1 MSFIEIVE
9 EQETFEYAAG
19 DSTLVLR
26 RFDSEV
32 YRDIE
37 KRHTRRQKN
46 LRQGGWIE
54 EQDTYAINADLLD
67 YMVVDWKDVKSPTTG
82 DDVPCTR
89 ENKLKLPNSVKVAVL
104 EACDADSITGPASDT
119 GQKKT
124 KGSGSS

>member
-9 EQETFEYAAG
+9 EQETFEHAVG
-19 DSTLVLR
+19 GSTLVLR

-37 KRHTRRQKN
+37 KRHTKRHKN

-54 EQDTYAINADLLD
+54 EQDSYAINADLLD
-67 YMVVDWKDVKSPTTG
+67 YMVVDWKDVRSPSTKE
-82 DDVPCTR
+82 DVPCTR
-89 ENKLKLPNSVKVAVL
+89 ENKLKLPNSVKIEIL
-104 EACDADSITGPASDT
+104 DACDADSITGGGSDE

-124 KGSGSS
+124 KPSGSS